1 MSNFSSIEDII
12 AWQEARQLVNEIY
25 TLTKIDKIKGDY
37 SLVNQIRRASISVMA
52 NIAEG
57 YGRKSF
63 AEFSQFLNISHGSLI
78 EVISH
83 LYIFLDQKY
92 IAQEQFNYL
101 HFHYM
106 KLSKMIMSLKSYLNE
121 NKNKNKKELKN

>member
-1 MSNFSSIEDII
+1 VNFSKVEDIKV
-12 AWQEARQLVNEIY
+12 WQEARKLVNDIY
-25 TLTKIDKIKGDY
+25 QITKVDRIRRDY
-37 SLVNQIRRASISVMA
+37 SLVDQIRRASISVMA

-83 LYIFLDQKY
+83 LYIPKDQTL
-92 IAQEQFNYL
+92 INTVQFECLYKKCLNI
-101 HFHYM
+101 
-106 KLSKMIMSLKSYLNE
+106 SKMTLSLKLYLNE
-121 NKNKNKKELKN
+121 NKTKKLKN